1 MRRFSYLLSL
11 SLSIT
16 IFASTTLQS
25 SLAKPYTDP
34 PRAIVPFDFSKINQ
48 EMTGE
53 FAKAWRVAKA
63 GSSEYEGVVLY
74 YLLPDGSYQV
84 KALSSTN
91 EYKKFSFT
99 WDDRIVAIFHTHPK
113 SVDPRPSVDDMKV
126 ADKYNVLMFTL
137 TMRGMY
143 VYDPAS
149 KKTSAVL
156 YGLDWLNASK
166 WTDEVA
172 MKMANLSP
180 SFASTLTINGSR

>member
-11 SLSIT
+11 SLTIT
-16 IFASTTLQS
+16 FFASTTMQS
-25 SLAKPYTDP
+25 SLAKPYIDP
-34 PRAIVPFDFSKINQ
+34 PRTVVPFDFSIINQ
-48 EMTGE
+48 EMTEE
-53 FAKAWRVAKA
+53 FSKAWRVAKA
-63 GSSEYEGVVLY
+63 GTSEYEGVVLY

-84 KALSSTN
+84 KALKSTN

-99 WDDRIVAIFHTHPK
+99 WDNRIAAIFHTHPK

-137 TMRGMY
+137 TVRGMY
-143 VYDPAS
+143 VYDPGT
-149 KKTSAVL
+149 KKTSVVM

-172 MKMANLSP
+172 LKMANLSP
-180 SFASTLTINGSR
+180 SFASKLAVNGSR